1 MKKILCVFLFLIFG
15 FENATAAEV
24 ARLYLIENA
33 NSQQIKTLFK
43 PAFNKIGYNL
53 IEQNY
58 YQIYENPAQNLFNII
73 VLKPNGDN
81 CYYYYL
87 SNENQSLNKEL
98 LTILDDYGYDYKR
111 IRGSAFLDLFYND
124 ATDFLAKS
132 KSSIRTVSS
141 NNSQYQAA
149 QQQTPPQYEEY
160 DFSDEAQ
167 QRFDNGQIARVPQQP
182 IQITPSNVLVGSLV
196 HIEAGTQFNAV
207 LSSGISSE
215 SISNND
221 RISAQL
227 MEDWMFNGIV
237 IAPAGSIVNG
247 NVIDSKP
254 ASFAMGNGRIGINF
268 NQILTPDGKVI
279 NLSTNKVYI
288 VGDSSRAA
296 NIAKRVAGGVLGGV
310 AIASLALLF
319 GADVKSLIGG
329 AAVGGALGTVS
340 ALGTKGEDIDVP
352 EGTNLQIM
360 LAEPMT
366 VQPYTSL

>member
-58 YQIYENPAQNLFNII
+58 YQIYENPAQNLYNIV
-73 VLKPNGDN
+73 VLKPNGNN

-87 SNENQSLNKEL
+87 SNENQTLNKEL
-98 LTILDDYGYDYKR
+98 LEILDDYDYDYKR
-111 IRGSAFLDLFYND
+111 IRNRAFLDLFYND
-124 ATDFLAKS
+124 ATEFMAKS
-132 KSSIRTVSS
+132 KSGIRTVSQ
-141 NNSQYQAA
+141 NHQH
-149 QQQTPPQYEEY
+149 QTTQIPPQYEKY

-167 QRFDNGQIARVPQQP
+167 QRFDNGGITKTPQQP
-182 IQITPSNVLVGSLV
+182 IQITPTNVLVGSLV

-227 MEDWMFNGIV
+227 MEDWMFNGVV

-247 NVIDSKP
+247 NVIDSRP
-254 ASFAMGNGRIGINF
+254 ATFAMGNGRIGINF